1 MTSRDGVLNTKN
13 NGFLNLDIE
22 GDSKV
27 VIDGYNK
34 KSNIP
39 SSIMLL
45 MEDVWKI
52 TQDLNVCICRHVY
65 REVNGTTDC

>member
-1 MTSRDGVLNTKN
+1 M
-13 NGFLNLDIE
+13 
-22 GDSKV
+22 
-27 VIDGYNK
+27 IDGYNK

-65 REVNGTTDC
+65 REVNGTTDCLEML